1 MTVDLAALE
10 KEAARVSTLVE
21 LDARSRDLRRL
32 VVRGL
37 AGGERDHLGSALS
50 VLEILRVLYDDV
62 LRHRPDDPAWAGRDR
77 CILSKGHG
85 CLAQYAVLADHGYF
99 PLEELDRF
107 CRFDGI
113 LGGHPEAAKIP
124 GVEAST
130 GALGHGPSVAL
141 GMALAARMHKQSHR
155 VFAVTGDGEI
165 NEGAVWEAAMTA
177 GKHGLDNLVL
187 IVDYNKLQSYD
198 ATAVVQDLEPLSE
211 KWQSFGFAVRNVDGH
226 DVAALRQLFAAL
238 PFEPGRP
245 NAIVAHTVKGRGVS
259 FAENNP
265 AWHHKSN
272 ISADAIAELLAA
284 IGD

>member
-1 MTVDLAALE
+1 MPDLAALE
-10 KEAARVSTLVE
+10 GEVRYIHLPPD
-21 LDARSRDLRRL
+21 LDARARELRRL

-37 AGGERDHLGSALS
+37 AGGERGHLGSALS
-50 VLEILRVLYDDV
+50 VIDILRVLYDDI
-62 LRHRPDDPAWAGRDR
+62 LYHRPAEPGWPERDR

-113 LGGHPEAAKIP
+113 LGGHPEAGKIP

-130 GALGHGPSVAL
+130 GALGHGPSIAV
-141 GMALAARMHKQSHR
+141 GRALAARIRGEPQR
-155 VFAVTGDGEI
+155 IFVITGDGEI
-165 NEGAVWEAAMTA
+165 NEGSVWEAAMSA
-177 GKHGLDNLVL
+177 AKHKLDNLTV

-198 ATAVVQDLEPLSE
+198 TTDIVQDLEPLTE

-226 DVAALRQLFAAL
+226 NVDILREMMQGL
-238 PFEPGRP
+238 PFELNKP
-245 NAIVAHTVKGRGVS
+245 NAIIAHTVKGRGVS
-259 FAENNP
+259 CAENNP
-265 AWHHKSN
+265 AWHHKSKLSDDE
-272 ISADAIAELLAA
+272 IADLLAE